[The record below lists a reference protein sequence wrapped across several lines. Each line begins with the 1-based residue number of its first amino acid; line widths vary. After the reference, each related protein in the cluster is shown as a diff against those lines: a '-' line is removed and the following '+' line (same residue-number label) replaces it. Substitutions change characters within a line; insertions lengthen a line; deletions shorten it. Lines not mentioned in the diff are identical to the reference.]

1 MIASQPVAE
10 SRPAPLP
17 GRAAGWDEEE
27 LATGFVAGDE
37 ACLTV
42 VHHRWAAL
50 VNCVARRSLGDAR
63 EAEDVTQQ
71 VFIAAWRGRAGY
83 SPSRGTLAGWLIGI
97 TRRKVADALSA
108 RTRRAA
114 LVDAAGA
121 ALAVRTE
128 ESSSLDGVLDQLLVE
143 HELARLPSPQ
153 RKVLRLAF
161 YDDLTQPQ
169 IAVVTGWPLGT
180 VKSHARRGLLRLR
193 HAFENGGEADTGGP
207 GRSAGSPPVGGQAPS
222 NGARPAR

>member
-1 MIASQPVAE
+1 MIA
-10 SRPAPLP
+10 SRPAPITESVPVPQP
-17 GRAAGWDEEE
+17 GRASGGDEEEE

-37 ACLTV
+37 ACLAA
-42 VHHRWAAL
+42 VHERWSAL
-50 VNCVARRSLGDAR
+50 VHCVARRSLGDAR

-83 SPSRGTLAGWLIGI
+83 SPGRGTLAGWLIGI

-108 RTRRAA
+108 RSRRAA

-121 ALAVRTE
+121 ALAVRPQ
-128 ESSSLDGVLDQLLVE
+128 ESSSLEGVLDQVLVE
-143 HELARLPSPQ
+143 HELARLPPPQ

-193 HAFENGGEADTGGP
+193 HAFEHGTESEPGTPLGP
-207 GRSAGSPPVGGQAPS
+207 
-222 NGARPAR
+222 